1 MTEEWSHEP
10 VGTVETIP
18 PVPPRYVTS
27 KAFEKARRLL
37 NPNMRCAL
45 QELMDEYRRRGDE
58 KPVAITIRQLADA
71 CRMTRMAACRAIAGL
86 VEKGFI
92 VIVEVGTYD
101 AKRKPSRYRLTFFP
115 CNGRDATNDYIEDV
129 GEWRRQRGRKQPPK
143 TLPLTTKMIVEVP
156 TSHIT
161 EVADAVDEAINRL
174 AA

>member
-1 MTEEWSHEP
+1 VTEEWSHESI
-10 VGTVETIP
+10 GNVEVAP
-18 PVPPRYVTS
+18 PLPSRYATN
-27 KAFEKARRLL
+27 KAFEKARKLL
-37 NPNMRCAL
+37 NPNMRVAL
-45 QELMDEYRRRGDE
+45 QELIDLYRRRADE

-71 CRMTRMAACRAIAGL
+71 CQMTRMAACRAIAAL

-92 VIVEVGTYD
+92 VVVDVGTYD

-115 CNGRDATNDYIEDV
+115 CNGNDATHDYIEDV

-156 TSHIT
+156 TSRIT
-161 EVADAVDEAINRL
+161 EVADAVDEAMNRL